1 VIKLVSII
9 PHLNK
14 FLFKYKLFSKIKMP
28 RYLIHWFTTC
38 SGGLCD
44 RILGLSASI
53 CIAKMLN
60 MKILIKWDHTD
71 LSSGF
76 KINKEF
82 NWYENQCEF
91 KKVIFNNL
99 EYRDYFKDENII
111 EKWGND
117 NILIWS
123 NMNLF
128 HYALQNPHLKHI
140 IPSNYIEKMS
150 EAIHLVLEEI
160 FIINKNILDNV
171 PVYDKGIHI
180 RTGDN
185 QIYNKDK
192 EESYRE
198 YIVNIFKKIKDFT
211 NDNDNFF
218 ISSDCLLSF
227 KIAEDCFK
235 NFEYN
240 KGSIVHTN
248 QEINEDGLNKVLLD
262 LLTLCKCKNEL
273 YIGWHSNFSRISA
286 LYNLNRK
293 FICYEYENS
302 PVIKEF
308 SNEVLFSYF
317 SWGK

>member
-1 VIKLVSII
+1 
-9 PHLNK
+9 
-14 FLFKYKLFSKIKMP
+14 MP
-28 RYLIHWFTTC
+28 KYLIHWFTTC

-53 CIAKMLN
+53 CIANMLN
-60 MKILIKWDHTD
+60 MKILIKWDHSD

-91 KKVIFNNL
+91 RNVLMNNF
-99 EYRDYFKDENII
+99 EYCDYFKDENII

-150 EAIHLVLEEI
+150 EAIHSILENI

-171 PVYDKGIHI
+171 PIYDKGIHI

-198 YIVNIFKKIKDFT
+198 YIVNIFKKIKEFT
-211 NDNDNFF
+211 DDNDNFF

-227 KIAEDCFK
+227 KISEDFFN

-240 KGSIVHTN
+240 KGCIVHTN
-248 QEINEDGLNKVLLD
+248 EEINEDGLNKVLLD

-273 YIGWHSNFSRISA
+273 YIGWNSNFSRISA
-286 LYNLNRK
+286 LYNLDRK
-293 FICYEYENS
+293 ITCYEYDND
-302 PVIKEF
+302 IK
-308 SNEVLFSYF
+308 NIPDQVLFSYF
-317 SWGK
+317 SWGKYTKN

>member
-1 VIKLVSII
+1 VSII